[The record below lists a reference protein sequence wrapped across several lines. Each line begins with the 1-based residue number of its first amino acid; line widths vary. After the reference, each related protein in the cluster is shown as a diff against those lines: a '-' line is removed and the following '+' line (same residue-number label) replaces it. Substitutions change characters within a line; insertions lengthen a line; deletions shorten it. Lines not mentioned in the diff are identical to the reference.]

1 MDFITTMTDRLLTAV
16 GVPRIVDRPLD
27 GWHMNLEK
35 PEIGM
40 ILTYPPTYTQPPIDH
55 VPEQVLA
62 FKPSLFDS
70 GGEVKLVPHGTQR
83 KWQHL
88 GEKPESSDGELRDIW
103 APEYMVQLGDPDAWT
118 SYFDLFDRQE
128 ILPWNKSTAKVINVL
143 GHHIGE
149 HNRVILRIQ
158 YEGENDRNAGNVDEV
173 WMRTYYPQLL
183 REYWLRYRWASLKA
197 RWAARR
203 AGKHVPRPATDE
215 WWKRAPSSVKHGNL
229 QYRNRLNVLTVRPR
243 RLPRIRI
250 RDQIAGL
257 FRRWDDADTIPPR

>member
-1 MDFITTMTDRLLTAV
+1 MTDRLLTAV
-16 GVPRIVDRPLD
+16 GVPRIVPLD
-27 GWHMNLEK
+27 GWHMNPEK

-55 VPEQVLA
+55 VPEHVLA
-62 FKPSLFDS
+62 FKPSLFDG
-70 GGEVKLVPHGTQR
+70 GGE
-83 KWQHL
+83 
-88 GEKPESSDGELRDIW
+88 EKPESSDGELRDIW

-118 SYFDLFDRQE
+118 SYFDPLDRQE
-128 ILPWNKSTAKVINVL
+128 ILPWDKSTAKVINVL
-143 GHHIGE
+143 GHHVGQ

-183 REYWLRYRWASLKA
+183 REYWLRYRWASFKA

-203 AGKHVPRPATDE
+203 AGKQVPRPATDE
-215 WWKRAPSSVKHGNL
+215 WWKRAPSNVKHGNL
-229 QYRNRLNVLTVRPR
+229 QYRNRLNLLSVRPR

>member
-1 MDFITTMTDRLLTAV
+1 MNFITTMTNRLLTAV
-16 GVPRIVDRPLD
+16 GVPRIIDRPLD
-27 GWHMNLEK
+27 GWHMNPEK
-35 PEIGM
+35 PETVM

-55 VPEQVLA
+55 VHEQVLA

-70 GGEVKLVPHGTQR
+70 GGE
-83 KWQHL
+83 
-88 GEKPESSDGELRDIW
+88 EKPESSDGELRDIW
-103 APEYMVQLGDPDAWT
+103 APEYKVQLGDPDAWT
-118 SYFDLFDRQE
+118 SYFDPLDRQE
-128 ILPWNKSTAKVINVL
+128 ILPWDKSTAKVINVL

-183 REYWLRYRWASLKA
+183 REYWFRYRWASFKA

-203 AGKHVPRPATDE
+203 AGKHVPRPASDE
-215 WWKRAPSSVKHGNL
+215 WWKRAPSNVKHGNL
-229 QYRNRLNVLTVRPR
+229 RYRNRFNILTVRPR
-243 RLPRIRI
+243 RLPRIRV